1 MSIIKIEAITHVKFS
16 APEIPRIRK
25 SGARLPEAMKRD
37 RLLKAQAR
45 RPRYLRIGQTV
56 EAEMKSNGGANAPG
70 IQQKL
75 VSEQGRQA

>member
-25 SGARLPEAMKRD
+25 SKAPLPEAMQWE
-37 RLLKAQAR
+37 RLLKVQAR
-45 RPRYLRIGQTV
+45 RPQHLKVDQTV